1 MGIVTLLFL
10 GGCDLSEVEEVRTRG
25 EYRIREG
32 SAESLQSF
40 GEKVVNMGQRSLEC
54 AGMGVS

>member
-1 MGIVTLLFL
+1 MGIVALLFL
-10 GGCDLSEVEEVRTRG
+10 GGCGLSEVEEVRTWG
-25 EYRIREG
+25 EYRISGG

-40 GEKVVNMGQRSLEC
+40 GEKVVNMGQRSSEC